1 MTIIMTK
8 YDMELMN
15 FEITYCVLR
24 SKDEKWGL
32 TMSERKQYH
41 YVKQY
46 LKWRRVL

>member
-1 MTIIMTK
+1 MTK

-24 SKDEKWGL
+24 SKKELRGL
-32 TMSERKQYH
+32 TLSERKQFN

-46 LKWRRVL
+46 LSQRAIWRGVL